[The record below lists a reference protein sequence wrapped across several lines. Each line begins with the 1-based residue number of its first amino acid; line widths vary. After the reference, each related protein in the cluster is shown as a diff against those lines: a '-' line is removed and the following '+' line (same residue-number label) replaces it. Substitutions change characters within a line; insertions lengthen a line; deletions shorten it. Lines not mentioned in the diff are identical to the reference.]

1 MFDSHNISHLIGFA
15 MAKNLLGLVDGV
27 FITKEYALE
36 AFKSFYSSDT
46 HICEIMPRN
55 NGYIYCAVPISKKI
69 TSAKPASINTKPMYG
84 CMLQDRDENEALS
97 EEEFWLHA
105 RGDSKAKLSKRID
118 SEDPTLGDEE
128 FFEDETP
135 LIDVESLPIIEEVED
150 QKDHL
155 EAYNEL
161 EDIDLSELND
171 TNNNHHCI
179 YCGDN
184 CSGLQRDHVVSMA
197 WRGGS
202 RHYGK
207 GHTIPSCP
215 ECNSI
220 LGDKAI
226 HSVMERAEYLVTG
239 IAKRNK
245 ASLNAQFFTEEE
257 LQELDPLLRREVI
270 FGMQDKARIQRRI
283 NYASLVANGFY
294 NFKKIKGLMKQG
306 KEI

>member
-1 MFDSHNISHLIGFA
+1 

-46 HICEIMPRN
+46 YICEIMPRN

-84 CMLQDRDENEALS
+84 CMLQDLDENEALS

-118 SEDPTLGDEE
+118 SEDPTLGEEE

-207 GHTIPSCP
+207 GHTVPSCP

-226 HSVMERAEYLVTG
+226 HSIMERAEYLVTG

>member
-1 MFDSHNISHLIGFA
+1 
-15 MAKNLLGLVDGV
+15 MAKKIPGLVDGV
-27 FITKEYALE
+27 FITKEDAIQ
-36 AFKSFYSSDT
+36 AFKSFYSTDT
-46 HICEIMPRN
+46 HSCEITPRK
-55 NGYIYCAVPISKKI
+55 NGYIYSAVPISNEI
-69 TSAKPASINTKPMYG
+69 AIAKPAYINTKPMYG
-84 CMLQDRDENEALS
+84 GMLQDQDQDEVLS

-105 RGDSKAKLSKRID
+105 RGGSKEKASID
-118 SEDPTLGDEE
+118 INNEDPMLGEE
-128 FFEDETP
+128 EIFEDETP
-135 LIDVESLPIIEEVED
+135 LIDVETLPIIEED
-150 QKDHL
+150 DKDNS

-161 EDIDLSELND
+161 EDVDLSCLND

-207 GHTIPSCP
+207 GHTVPSCP

-226 HSVMERAEYLVTG
+226 HSIMERAEYLVTG

-245 ASLNAQFFTEEE
+245 SSLNAQFFTEEE
-257 LQELDPLLRREVI
+257 LEGLDPLLRREVI
-270 FGMQDKARIQRRI
+270 FGMQDKARIKRRI

-294 NFKKIKGLMKQG
+294 SFNKIKGLMKQG

>member
-1 MFDSHNISHLIGFA
+1 
-15 MAKNLLGLVDGV
+15 MAKKSLGLVDGV

-36 AFKSFYSSDT
+36 AFKLFYSTDT
-46 HICEIMPRN
+46 HTCEITPRN
-55 NGYIYCAVPISKKI
+55 KGYIYCAIPISKII

-84 CMLQDRDENEALS
+84 GMLHDQDENEILS

-105 RGDSKAKLSKRID
+105 RGGSKAKFSKRIN
-118 SEDPTLGDEE
+118 SGDPTLGEEE

-135 LIDVESLPIIEEVED
+135 LIDVESLPVIED
-150 QKDHL
+150 QKDHS

-161 EDIDLSELND
+161 EDIDLSDLND
-171 TNNNHHCI
+171 ANNNHHCI

-207 GHTIPSCP
+207 GHTVPSCP

-226 HSVMERAEYLVTG
+226 HSIMERAEYLITG

-270 FGMQDKARIQRRI
+270 FGMQDKVRIKRRI
-283 NYASLVANGFY
+283 NHASLVANGFY
-294 NFKKIKGLMKQG
+294 SFQKIKGLIKQG

>member
-1 MFDSHNISHLIGFA
+1 
-15 MAKNLLGLVDGV
+15 MAKKIAGLVDGV

-36 AFKSFYSSDT
+36 AFKSFYSTDT
-46 HICEIMPRN
+46 HTCEITPRKS
-55 NGYIYCAVPISKKI
+55 GFIYCAVPISKKV
-69 TSAKPASINTKPMYG
+69 TSAKPASLNTKPMYG
-84 CMLQDRDENEALS
+84 SMLQDQEEAEDETLS
-97 EEEFWLHA
+97 DAEFWLYA
-105 RGDSKAKLSKRID
+105 SGGNRAEIKKKVVID
-118 SEDPTLGDEE
+118 DPTLGEE
-128 FFEDETP
+128 EIFEDETP
-135 LIDVESLPIIEEVED
+135 LIDVETLPIIDEAEE
-150 QKDHL
+150 QKDHS

-161 EDIDLSELND
+161 EDVDLSDLND

-202 RHYGK
+202 RHYGR
-207 GHTIPSCP
+207 GHTVPSCP

-220 LGDKAI
+220 LGDRAI
-226 HSVMERAEYLVTG
+226 HSIMERAEYLVTG

-245 ASLNAQFFTEEE
+245 ASLNAQVFTEEE
-257 LQELDPLLRREVI
+257 LLELDPSLRREVI
-270 FGMQDKARIQRRI
+270 YGMQDKARIKRRI

-294 NFKKIKGLMKQG
+294 SFHKMKGLMKQG